1 MAFNQ
6 MVFAGVDLSIGRKP
20 VTFIALDRELNIIDV
35 QKCSVSESILCL
47 EKYEKIL
54 LGITTSA
61 RNPASSNFKQ
71 EISHSNF
78 SALSEE
84 SDLRQ
89 FMETKAPDCFR
100 MLAAAK
106 LLAGRTFEGRI
117 QRSLILYEEGFQI
130 SDPMDFFEEI
140 TRHKLMQGILPF
152 ENLYSARELDAMVAA
167 YMGWMTYNR
176 PKQVSLQ
183 GDFILPAQE

>member
-6 MVFAGVDLSIGRKP
+6 LIFAGVDLSIGRKP
-20 VTFIALDRELNIIDV
+20 VTFTALDRELNIVDIE
-35 QKCSVSESILCL
+35 KWSVAESVLCL

-61 RNPASSNFKQ
+61 RNPISLNFKQ
-71 EISHSNF
+71 ELAHINF
-78 SALSEE
+78 RPLSKQ

-89 FMETKAPDCFR
+89 FMETKAQDCFR
-100 MLAAAK
+100 MLAGAK
-106 LLAGRTFEGRI
+106 LLSGRTFEGRI

-130 SDPMDFFEEI
+130 PDPMDFFEEI

-167 YMGWMTYNR
+167 YIGWMTYNR
-176 PKQVSLQ
+176 PKQVKLQ

>member
-6 MVFAGVDLSIGRKP
+6 MVFAGVDLSIGRKS
-20 VTFIALDRELNIIDV
+20 VTFTALDRELNILDI
-35 QKCSVSESILCL
+35 QKWSVSESILCL

-61 RNPASSNFKQ
+61 RNPASSSFKQ
-71 EISHSNF
+71 ELSRINF
-78 SALSEE
+78 SPLSEDSE
-84 SDLRQ
+84 LRR
-89 FMETKAPDCFR
+89 FMETKAQDCFR
-100 MLAAAK
+100 MLAGAK
-106 LLAGRTFEGRI
+106 LLSGRTFEGRI

-130 SDPMDFFEEI
+130 PDPMDFFEEI

-152 ENLYSARELDAMVAA
+152 EDLYSARELDAMVAA
-167 YMGWMTYNR
+167 YIGWMTYNR

-183 GDFILPAQE
+183 GDFILPVQE

>member
-20 VTFIALDRELNIIDV
+20 VTFTALDRELNIIDI
-35 QKCSVSESILCL
+35 QKWSVSEAISCL

-61 RNPASSNFKQ
+61 RNSASSNFKQ
-71 EISHSNF
+71 EISHINF
-78 SALSEE
+78 SPLSEE

-89 FMETKAPDCFR
+89 FMETKAPDSFR
-100 MLAAAK
+100 TLAGAK
-106 LLAGRTFEGRI
+106 LLSGRTFEGRI

-130 SDPMDFFEEI
+130 PDPMDFFEEI

-152 ENLYSARELDAMVAA
+152 ENLNSARELDAIVAA
-167 YMGWMTYNR
+167 YIGWMTHNR
-176 PKQVSLQ
+176 PKQVSLR
-183 GDFILPAQE
+183 GDFILPVQE

>member
-20 VTFIALDRELNIIDV
+20 VTFAALDRELNILEI
-35 QKCSVSESILCL
+35 QKSSVSEAILCL

-61 RNPASSNFKQ
+61 RKPASSNFKQ
-71 EISHSNF
+71 EIAHINF

-84 SDLRQ
+84 RDLRQ
-89 FMETKAPDCFR
+89 FMETKAQDCFR
-100 MLAAAK
+100 TLGGAK
-106 LLAGRTFEGRI
+106 LLSGRTFEGRI

-130 SDPMDFFEEI
+130 PDPMDFFEEI
-140 TRHKLMQGILPF
+140 TRHKLIQGILPF
-152 ENLYSARELDAMVAA
+152 ENLYSARELDSMVAA
-167 YMGWMTYNR
+167 YIGWMTYNR

-183 GDFILPAQE
+183 DGFILPVQE